1 MVDTSVIS
9 EALSKSLGT
18 LTLEKLLSVLATL
31 AVCLI
36 AIRVVNTVLNRIVE
50 KVSWDLRIKRY
61 LCATIRV
68 ILYVLTVLI
77 VADSIG
83 IPVTS
88 LIALVS
94 VFGLAVSLAVQDVLS
109 NVAGGLVI
117 LFSKPFE
124 LGDYVATDSS
134 EGTVEEIS
142 LTHTKLDTFD
152 GQRIML
158 PNSKLV
164 ADKITNYSTLG
175 VRRVNHAVRVSYDC
189 ATEAVRESCLRA
201 VAATPGVLDD
211 PAPAVVI
218 GSYGESAIEYRVRF
232 WAKNE
237 NYWDAYNLSLEH
249 IRTCFQEDGIAM
261 TYPHVK
267 VHLVEK

>member
-9 EALSKSLGT
+9 DALSKSLGT
-18 LTLEKLLSVLATL
+18 LTLEKLFSVLATL
-31 AVCLI
+31 AVCLV
-36 AIRVVNTVLNRIVE
+36 AIRVVNSILNRIMAR
-50 KVSWDLRIKRY
+50 VSWDSRIKRY
-61 LCATIRV
+61 VLSAVHVVLYILTI
-68 ILYVLTVLI
+68 LI
-77 VADSIG
+77 VADSVG

-94 VFGLAVSLAVQDVLS
+94 VFGLAISLAVQDVLS

-124 LGDYVATDSS
+124 LGDYIATNSS

-142 LTHTKLDTFD
+142 LTHTKLDTYD

-164 ADKITNYSTLG
+164 ADRITNYSTLG
-175 VRRVNHAVRVSYDC
+175 VRRVNHAVNVSYDC
-189 ATEAVRESCLRA
+189 TTEAVRTACLRA
-201 VAATPGVLDD
+201 IAATPGVLDD

-218 GSYGESAIEYRVRF
+218 GSYGEGAIEFRVRF
-232 WAKNE
+232 WAKTE

-249 IRTCFQEDGIAM
+249 IRTCLQEDGIAI
-261 TYPHVK
+261 TYRHVN
-267 VHLVEK
+267 VHVMEK